1 MLDMVGELRYYTAW
15 RASSASR
22 VRILASDID
31 PDTGLP
37 TGKCE
42 TPRVNEIV
50 KTIAGGPLGM
60 AQFLKRGVECLTV
73 PGEHYVVILATDTGE
88 RWLVLTLDEIKD
100 RGGRSVSVL
109 LPEGGEHE
117 IVPGVDTMY
126 RVWNPRPRK
135 ASEADSPVRASMAS
149 LREIVSTT
157 KTIAN
162 ASKSRLIGNGIVFVP
177 SEMSLPAS
185 NAPTAEG
192 GLPLEGV
199 AAVEQIQEMLF
210 QVAMTAYE
218 DEHSQAA
225 LVPIFASV
233 AGDMIGKAQHMRF
246 DNTITDIAIKTRN
259 DAIARLAMGLDVS
272 PERLLGLGSNSNH
285 WCVDTETEIYTQRG
299 WLRELDLRVGDIALT
314 LNHTTGMSEWQ
325 PVLDVYRAEVV
336 DEPMRRM
343 TTQGHNSLTTL
354 AHRWPVLRGRG
365 TPSKGTYRQEREWT
379 TSDEL
384 STPHAIIT
392 GAPHAGIPTTAK
404 YTDAFVELVAWYW
417 TEGSLLTSGKAVTLA
432 QSHTVNPR
440 RVDRIR
446 AALVSL
452 FGGGFS
458 ESVQANET
466 SHGGPVTVFR
476 LGVDQSRELLDVVR
490 GKDKSV
496 DHDFVRALTASQLEL
511 FIDMS
516 CQGDGWHYR
525 SGVLDIWQKNRAGLA
540 AFELAL
546 ILSGRAVSEHAS
558 GEGWAVRG
566 LERTR
571 QRPGKGTHGH
581 RARVI
586 EQYTGTVWCPTTP
599 NRTWLA
605 RRNGQVFYTGNS
617 AWQIGDEDVRL
628 HIIPPVETICSAL
641 TDHVLRPLLVRERLD
656 PEKFVVWY
664 DAAPLTADPDLT
676 DEATNAFD
684 RGAITAEAYREF
696 LGLGDTGYDLTTLE
710 GWQEWARDRVSQD
723 PDQLQKLLPLL
734 DTVNTVIEVAPPPPP
749 ALEQPAQEPPPGQ
762 TPPVE
767 QNPQGPP
774 NTEQTQRPGQA
785 SLPDGVIQ
793 ILAARAL
800 ELAGKRRRTHADHA
814 RLRDVPMHETHRY
827 MTPVDAADVPRLIKG
842 WDAALEDEVLISL
855 GFDPD
860 TVRDEVRRQVR
871 DELTRQMVDA

>member
-22 VRILASDID
+22 VRILASDLD

-37 TGKCE
+37 TGECE

-73 PGEHYVVILATDTGE
+73 PGEHYVAILATDTGE

-177 SEMSLPAS
+177 NEMSLPAS

-285 WCVDTETEIYTQRG
+285 W
-299 WLRELDLRVGDIALT
+299 
-314 LNHTTGMSEWQ
+314 
-325 PVLDVYRAEVV
+325 
-336 DEPMRRM
+336 
-343 TTQGHNSLTTL
+343 
-354 AHRWPVLRGRG
+354 
-365 TPSKGTYRQEREWT
+365 
-379 TSDEL
+379 
-384 STPHAIIT
+384 
-392 GAPHAGIPTTAK
+392 
-404 YTDAFVELVAWYW
+404 
-417 TEGSLLTSGKAVTLA
+417 
-432 QSHTVNPR
+432 
-440 RVDRIR
+440 
-446 AALVSL
+446 
-452 FGGGFS
+452 
-458 ESVQANET
+458 
-466 SHGGPVTVFR
+466 
-476 LGVDQSRELLDVVR
+476 
-490 GKDKSV
+490 
-496 DHDFVRALTASQLEL
+496 
-511 FIDMS
+511 
-516 CQGDGWHYR
+516 
-525 SGVLDIWQKNRAGLA
+525 
-540 AFELAL
+540 
-546 ILSGRAVSEHAS
+546 
-558 GEGWAVRG
+558 
-566 LERTR
+566 
-571 QRPGKGTHGH
+571 
-581 RARVI
+581 
-586 EQYTGTVWCPTTP
+586 
-599 NRTWLA
+599 
-605 RRNGQVFYTGNS
+605 S